1 MKPAIRKL
9 AFAIVL
15 CLCLVG
21 LAKADLSSRLN
32 AIIGR
37 ASQKKVEFAVHIVK
51 ADTGR
56 AVYSRNTQKPMPPA
70 SNMKL
75 ITTAAALELLGAD
88 FEYKTIVALYG
99 DTVIVI
105 GGGDPLLGD
114 KTTDKKYDR
123 QPGWIFHDVAEALKE
138 KHISEINDIIVDT
151 SIFDDQLV
159 HPNWPPDQ
167 LNRWYACE
175 VSGLNYNGNC
185 IDIKAQ
191 NINGRIKISTAPTTG
206 FLKITNKIK
215 PIRKGKS
222 AIGSYRLAQPNNIV
236 AFGKCK
242 KKQGP
247 FRVAIQRPAAFFGF
261 LLAEYLATEGITTKG
276 RFVEMA
282 LNSKHRFRR
291 IAEFK
296 TPIVDCIA
304 RANKGSFGLAAECM
318 LKTIAAYASPDYKNG
333 TWLKG
338 QQITSKYLIGLGI
351 DQNQFYIDDASGL
364 SKKNKLS
371 TGAITAVLHSRYRSK
386 DWLIY
391 KNSLAVAGI
400 DGTIAKY
407 FKDKK
412 YRGKIFG
419 KTGYITGVKSFSG
432 LASTNEGDYIFSILT
447 NKTNAKTRRAINDI
461 AKAIIDEYAK

>member
-1 MKPAIRKL
+1 MKPAIKKL

-21 LAKADLSSRLN
+21 LAKDDLSERLN
-32 AIIGR
+32 AIVSR
-37 ASQKKVEFAVHIVK
+37 PSQKKVEFAVHIIK

-56 AVYSRNTQKPMPPA
+56 AVYSRNVQKPMPPA

-75 ITTAAALELLGAD
+75 ITTAAALEMLGAD
-88 FEYKTIVALYG
+88 FEYKTTVALYG

-114 KTTDKKYDR
+114 KTTDEKYGR
-123 QPGWIFHDVAEALKE
+123 KTGWIFHDVTKTLKE

-185 IDIKAQ
+185 IDITAK
-191 NINGRIKISTAPTTG
+191 NINGRIKISTDPATD
-206 FLKITNKIK
+206 FLKITNKVK
-215 PIRKGKS
+215 PIRRGKS

-236 AFGKCK
+236 TFGKCK
-242 KKQGP
+242 KEQGL
-247 FRVAIQRPAAFFGF
+247 FGVAIQRPAAFFGF
-261 LLAEYLATEGITTKG
+261 LLAEHLAAEGITTKG

-282 LNSKHRFRR
+282 LNSKYSFSR

-296 TPIVDCIA
+296 TPITDCIA
-304 RANKGSFGLAAECM
+304 RANKDSFGLAAECL
-318 LKTIAAYASPDYKNG
+318 LKTIAAYAEPDYKNG

-338 QQITSKYLIGLGI
+338 KQIISKYLLELGI

-371 TGAITAVLHSRYRSK
+371 AGAITAVLHSRYRSK
-386 DWLIY
+386 DWPIY
-391 KNSLAVAGI
+391 KNSLATSGI

-407 FKDKK
+407 FEDRK

-432 LASTNEGDYIFSILT
+432 LASTDEGDYIFSILV
-447 NKTNAKTRRAINDI
+447 NKTNAKTRQAINDI
-461 AKAIIDEYAK
+461 AKAIIDNYSN